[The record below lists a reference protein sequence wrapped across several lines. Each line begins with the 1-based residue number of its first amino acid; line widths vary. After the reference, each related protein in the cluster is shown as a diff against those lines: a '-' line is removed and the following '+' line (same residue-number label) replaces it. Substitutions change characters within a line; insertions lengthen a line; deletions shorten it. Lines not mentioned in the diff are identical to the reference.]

1 MSRCRS
7 IKQQFNYAIS
17 DNCRIG
23 HSKRA
28 ENGTNTGYVYSV
40 QYAENLRDTAKNLSN
55 FLRLEYPEIK
65 WIKDIKAEHLQAWVD
80 TRSKKWSNAT
90 MINHI
95 SRVGILQK
103 QILKTYKIDNDWTII
118 TPVKENIGKVR
129 KVAMERTDYDKLQ
142 ELLDSGKSI
151 AKYATAITA
160 RTGLRIKEIAR
171 LKVQNINLDKMV
183 IEVRKGGK
191 NGKYRDVP
199 IRTEDKGYFEQLK
212 IELSG
217 QEYVCNGR
225 TEDTI
230 NKGMRRALT
239 KLGLSDKYQDTT
251 NHAIRKMYARET
263 YSQLMEKGM
272 SEKSAWSEVQ
282 KNLGHGKKFRQSLF
296 DTYIGK

>member
-55 FLRLEYPEIK
+55 FLRIEYPEIK

-80 TRSKKWSNAT
+80 TRSKNWSNST

-103 QILKTYKIDNDWTII
+103 QIYRTYKIDNDWTII
-118 TPVKENIGKVR
+118 SPVKENIGKVR
-129 KVAMERTDYDKLQ
+129 KVAMERTDYNKLQ

-171 LKVQNINLDKMV
+171 LKVEHINLNKMV
-183 IEVRKGGK
+183 VEVREGGK

-199 IRTEDKGYFEQLK
+199 IRTEDKDYFVQLK
-212 IELSG
+212 RELSG
-217 QEYVCNGR
+217 QEYVCGGK

-230 NKGMRRALT
+230 NKGMRRGLT
-239 KLGLSDKYQDTT
+239 KLGLSEKYQDTT
-251 NHAIRKMYARET
+251 NHAIRKMYAREA

-272 SEKSAWSEVQ
+272 SEKSAWSVVQ
-282 KNLGHGKKFRQSLF
+282 QNLGHGKKFRQSLF
-296 DTYIGK
+296 DTYIVK